1 VNKLEE
7 IRKGM
12 DRYKELR
19 NEFKTKF
26 EREKENPKN
35 QHSLILLYSPPLNA
49 IARETFDSMIEMDIL
64 SLIEEKDKALE
75 QFADEDNWIDIWD
88 PGAECCKREW
98 APFGNPADIARA
110 AFKSTKE
117 E

>member
-1 VNKLEE
+1 MNKLGE
-7 IRKGM
+7 IKRRATETM
-12 DRYKELR
+12 VSTR
-19 NEFKTKF
+19 N
-26 EREKENPKN
+26 N
-35 QHSLILLYSPPLNA
+35 SWSILDNLLNDV
-49 IARETFDSMIEMDIL
+49 FYL
-64 SLIEEKDKALE
+64 LGQIEEKDKALE

-110 AFKSTKE
+110 ALKSTKE